1 VSSPVLAAVAVALAA
16 LVLVAQSAA
25 ATQASYQIAALKQE
39 QAQLLAEQD
48 QLQAQ
53 LAEAQA
59 PARVAEAAQSLGL
72 GQPAHWQYLPA
83 SGSPIALAPPT
94 SAAAKSAAVRG
105 VLAVL
110 ATLLGAPTAVQNPTA
125 P

>member
-1 VSSPVLAAVAVALAA
+1 VSSPALAAVAVALAA
-16 LVLVAQSAA
+16 FVLVAQSAA
-25 ATQASYQIAALKQE
+25 ATQASYQITALKQE
-39 QAQLLAEQD
+39 QAQLQAEQD

-72 GQPAHWQYLPA
+72 GQPAHWKYLPA
-83 SGSPIALAPPT
+83 TGSPIALAPPAP
-94 SAAAKSAAVRG
+94 AAGKSAAMRG

-110 ATLLGAPTAVQNPTA
+110 ATLLGAPTAVQNPAA